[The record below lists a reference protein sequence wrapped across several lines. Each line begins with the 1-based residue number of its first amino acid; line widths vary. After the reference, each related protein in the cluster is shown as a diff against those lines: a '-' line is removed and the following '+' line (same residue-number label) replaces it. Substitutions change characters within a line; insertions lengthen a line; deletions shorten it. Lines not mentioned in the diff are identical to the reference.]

1 VVAAARAKRWC
12 SAAPRDA
19 SVREVAA
26 GRTVTAVSSDR
37 ERFELPEELE
47 EFRRLVRQIADEK
60 IAPRAEEIDRSDE
73 WPDDLYQV
81 LVENELTGV
90 GYPEEYGGSGGG
102 SLAFGVLVEE
112 LSRVAA
118 GLALA
123 PAVSK
128 LGVIPLVLAGTDEQ
142 RRWMIEGIVR
152 GDILMS
158 YALTEPGAGSD
169 AAALITRY
177 VPDGDGFVLNGTKR
191 FITGAGVSHAY
202 VVFATRDPAEGSK
215 GISAFLVLKDDPG
228 VSFGRKE
235 DKMGI
240 RGSPTR
246 EVILEDARVPADR
259 LIGSEGEG
267 FKIALRT
274 LDHSRPLIGAQA
286 LGIAQGAFDVAARY
300 ASERRQFGKPIG
312 EFQGVAFML
321 ADMAMQLEAARLL
334 VYKALALCDA
344 NDPRMTYF
352 SSVAKCFASDAAM
365 RITTDAVQVLGG
377 YGYVREYPVERL
389 MRDAKITQIY
399 EGTNQ
404 IQRVVIARE
413 LLKALG

>member
-1 VVAAARAKRWC
+1 MT
-12 SAAPRDA
+12 
-19 SVREVAA
+19 EL
-26 GRTVTAVSSDR
+26 
-37 ERFELPEELE
+37 ERFELPPELE
-47 EFRRLVRQIADEK
+47 EFRALVRQIAEEK
-60 IAPRAEEIDRSDE
+60 IAPRADEIDRTDE
-73 WPDDLYQV
+73 WPDDLFRV
-81 LVENELTGV
+81 LVDNELTGV
-90 GYPEEYGGSGGG
+90 GYDERYGGSGGG

-128 LGVIPLVLAGTDEQ
+128 LGVIPLVLAGTEEQ
-142 RRWMIEGIVR
+142 REWMIGGIVR
-152 GDILMS
+152 GEILMS
-158 YALTEPGAGSD
+158 YALTESGAGSD
-169 AAALITRY
+169 AAALTTRY
-177 VPDGDGFVLNGTKR
+177 ARDGEHFVLNGTKR

-202 VVFATRDPAEGSK
+202 VVFATRDPSERDK
-215 GISAFLVLKDDPG
+215 GISAFLVLRGDPG

-246 EVILEDARVPADR
+246 EVILTDARIPADR
-259 LIGSEGEG
+259 LIGLEGEG
-267 FKIALRT
+267 FKTALRT
-274 LDHSRPLIGAQA
+274 LDYSRPLIGAQA

-300 ASERRQFGKPIG
+300 ANERQQFGKPIG
-312 EFQGVAFML
+312 ELQGVSFML
-321 ADMAMQLEAARLL
+321 ADMAMQVEASRLL

-344 NDPRMTYF
+344 GDRRMTYF

-413 LLKALG
+413 LLKTFG

>member
-1 VVAAARAKRWC
+1 MA
-12 SAAPRDA
+12 DL
-19 SVREVAA
+19 
-26 GRTVTAVSSDR
+26 
-37 ERFELPEELE
+37 ERFQLPPELE
-47 EFRRLVRQIADEK
+47 EFRSLVRAIAEEK
-60 IAPRAEEIDRSDE
+60 IAPRAEEIDRTDE
-73 WPDDLYQV
+73 WPEDLFRV
-81 LVENELTGV
+81 LVDNELTGV

-128 LGVIPLVLAGTDEQ
+128 LGVIPLMLAGTEEQ
-142 RRWMIEGIVR
+142 RKQMIEGIVK
-152 GDILMS
+152 GDVLMS
-158 YALTEPGAGSD
+158 YALTEAGSGSD
-169 AAALITRY
+169 AAAMTTRY
-177 VPDGDGFVLNGTKR
+177 ERDGDGFVITGTKR

-202 VVFATRDPAEGSK
+202 VVFATRDPAERAA
-215 GISAFLVLKDDPG
+215 GISAFLVMADDPG

-246 EVILEDARVPADR
+246 EVVLERARIPADQ
-259 LIGSEGEG
+259 LIGAEGEG
-267 FKIALRT
+267 FKIALAT

-286 LGIAQGAFDVAARY
+286 LGIAQGALDFAARY
-300 ASERRQFGKPIG
+300 ATEREQFGKPIA
-312 EFQGVAFML
+312 EFQGVSFML

-334 VYKALALCDA
+334 VYKALALSDA
-344 NDPRMTYF
+344 KDPRMTYF

-377 YGYVREYPVERL
+377 YGYVREYPVERF

-413 LLKALG
+413 LLKVFD

>member
-1 VVAAARAKRWC
+1 MT
-12 SAAPRDA
+12 
-19 SVREVAA
+19 EL
-26 GRTVTAVSSDR
+26 
-37 ERFELPEELE
+37 ERFELPPELE
-47 EFRRLVRQIADEK
+47 EFRALVRQIAEEK
-60 IAPRAEEIDRSDE
+60 IAPRADEIDRTDE
-73 WPDDLYQV
+73 WPDDLFRV
-81 LVENELTGV
+81 LVDNELTGV
-90 GYPEEYGGSGGG
+90 GYDERYGGSGGG

-128 LGVIPLVLAGTDEQ
+128 LGVIPLVLAGTEEQ
-142 RRWMIEGIVR
+142 REWMIGGIVR
-152 GDILMS
+152 GEILMS
-158 YALTEPGAGSD
+158 YALTESGAGSD
-169 AAALITRY
+169 AAALTTRY
-177 VPDGDGFVLNGTKR
+177 ARDGEHFVLNGTKR

-202 VVFATRDPAEGSK
+202 VVFATRDPSERDK
-215 GISAFLVLKDDPG
+215 GISAFLVLRGDPG

-246 EVILEDARVPADR
+246 EVILTDARIPADR
-259 LIGSEGEG
+259 LIGLEGEG
-267 FKIALRT
+267 FKTALRT
-274 LDHSRPLIGAQA
+274 LDYSRPLIGAQA

-300 ASERRQFGKPIG
+300 ANERQQFGKPIG
-312 EFQGVAFML
+312 ELQGVSFML
-321 ADMAMQLEAARLL
+321 ADMAMQLEASRLL

-344 NDPRMTYF
+344 GDRRMTYF

-413 LLKALG
+413 LLKTFG

>member
-1 VVAAARAKRWC
+1 MA
-12 SAAPRDA
+12 DL
-19 SVREVAA
+19 
-26 GRTVTAVSSDR
+26 

-47 EFRRLVRQIADEK
+47 EFRGIVREIAEEK
-60 IAPRAEEIDRSDE
+60 IAPRADEIDRTDE
-73 WPDDLYQV
+73 WSEDLFRV
-81 LVENELTGV
+81 LVDHELTAV

-128 LGVIPLVLAGTDEQ
+128 LGVIPLMLAGSDEQ
-142 RRWMIEGIVR
+142 RTRMIGGICR
-152 GDILMS
+152 GEILMS

-169 AAALITRY
+169 AAALSTRFAR
-177 VPDGDGFVLNGTKR
+177 DGDGFVLNGTKR

-202 VVFATRDPAEGSK
+202 VVFATSDPALRDK
-215 GISAFLVLKDDPG
+215 GISAFLVMKDDPG

-246 EVILEDARVPADR
+246 EVVLTDARIPADR
-259 LIGSEGEG
+259 LIGREGGG
-267 FKIALRT
+267 FKIALET

-286 LGIAQGAFDVAARY
+286 LGIAQGAFDLAARY
-300 ASERRQFGKPIG
+300 AAEREQFGRPIA
-312 EFQGVAFML
+312 EFQGVSFML
-321 ADMAMQLEAARLL
+321 ADMAMQLEASRML
-334 VYKALALCDA
+334 VYKALALCDVG
-344 NDPRMTYF
+344 DPRMTYF

-377 YGYVREYPVERL
+377 YGYVREYPAERL

-413 LLKALG
+413 LLRRIAP

>member
-1 VVAAARAKRWC
+1 M
-12 SAAPRDA
+12 
-19 SVREVAA
+19 
-26 GRTVTAVSSDR
+26 

-47 EFRRLVRQIADEK
+47 EFRRLVRQVAEEK
-60 IAPRAEEIDRSDE
+60 IGPRAAEIDRTDE
-73 WPDDLYQV
+73 WPEDVYRILVDNDLM
-81 LVENELTGV
+81 GV
-90 GYPEEYGGSGGG
+90 GYPEEHGGSGGG
-102 SLAFGVLVEE
+102 ALAFGVLIEE
-112 LSRVAA
+112 LSRVSA
-118 GLALA
+118 GVSLTPL
-123 PAVSK
+123 VSK
-128 LGVIPLVLAGTDEQ
+128 LGVIPLVVAGDEDKAK
-142 RRWMIEGIVR
+142 RMTEGIAR
-152 GDILMS
+152 GELLMS

-169 AAALITRY
+169 PAAMVTRY
-177 VPDGDGFVLNGTKR
+177 ERDGDAWVLNGTKR

-202 VVFATRDPAEGSK
+202 VVFATKDPALRAK
-215 GISAFLVLKDDPG
+215 GVSAFLVMRDDPG
-228 VSFGRKE
+228 VSFGRHE

-246 EVILEDARVPADR
+246 EVILEDVRVPADR
-259 LIGSEGEG
+259 LVGEEGEG
-267 FKIALRT
+267 FAYAMRT
-274 LDHSRPLIGAQA
+274 LDHSRPAIGAQA
-286 LGIAQGAFDVAARY
+286 VGIAQGALDAAAAY
-300 ASERRQFGKPIG
+300 AASREQFGRPIA
-312 EFQGVAFML
+312 EFQGVSFML

-344 NDPRMTYF
+344 GDPRMTYF

-377 YGYVREYPVERL
+377 YGYVREYPVERF

>member
-1 VVAAARAKRWC
+1 MG
-12 SAAPRDA
+12 DL
-19 SVREVAA
+19 
-26 GRTVTAVSSDR
+26 

-47 EFRRLVRQIADEK
+47 EFRKLVRQIAEEK
-60 IAPRAEEIDRSDE
+60 IAPRADEIDRSDE
-73 WPDDLYQV
+73 WPDDLYRI
-81 LVENELTGV
+81 LVDNELTGV

-102 SLAFGVLVEE
+102 SLAFGLLVEE

-128 LGVIPLVLAGTDEQ
+128 LGVIPLVLAGTEDQ
-142 RRWMIEGIVR
+142 RREMIGGIVR
-152 GDILMS
+152 GELLMS
-158 YALTEPGAGSD
+158 YALTEAGSGSD
-169 AAALITRY
+169 AAALSTRY
-177 VPDGDGFVLNGTKR
+177 EAEGDGFVLTGTKR
-191 FITGAGVSHAY
+191 FITGAGVSDAY
-202 VVFATRDPAEGSK
+202 VVFATRDRSQGSK
-215 GISAFLVLKDDPG
+215 AISAFIVWKDDPG

-246 EVILEDARVPADR
+246 EVILDGARIPSNR
-259 LIGSEGEG
+259 LIGQEGEG

-274 LDHSRPLIGAQA
+274 LDYSRPLIGAQA
-286 LGIAQGAFDVAARY
+286 LGIAQGAFDFAARY
-300 ASERRQFGKPIG
+300 ATERQQFGKAIA
-312 EFQGVAFML
+312 EFQGVSFML
-321 ADMAMQLEAARLL
+321 ADMAIQLEASRML

-344 NDPRMTYF
+344 GDPRMTYF
-352 SSVAKCFASDAAM
+352 SSVAKCFASDSAM

-404 IQRVVIARE
+404 IQRVVISRE
-413 LLKALG
+413 ILKAIGA